1 MCLDFYHAEASAVF
15 VAETAFVAGLD
26 QRDTPRN
33 MEWTHH
39 ATNLDAFVVCEA
51 GDTSLSSVD
60 IVIHQRRTPMCRH
73 GVRDRGSLHV
83 CESGF
88 DG

>member
-1 MCLDFYHAEASAVF
+1 MCLDFRHAETGAVF

-39 ATNLDAFVVCEA
+39 ATNLDSLVVCKA

-60 IVIHQRRTPMCRH
+60 IVIHQRRTPGCRH
-73 GVRDRGSLHV
+73 GVRYRGLLHV
-83 CESGF
+83 CESGS